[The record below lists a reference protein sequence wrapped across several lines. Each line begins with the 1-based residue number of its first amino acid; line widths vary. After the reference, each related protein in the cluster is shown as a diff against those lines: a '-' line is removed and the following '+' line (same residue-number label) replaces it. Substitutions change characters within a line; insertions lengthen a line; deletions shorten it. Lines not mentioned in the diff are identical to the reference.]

1 MRTRDKSPSPPP
13 RGEREGPVAERGD
26 GEVGGATILLVGPP
40 HPSLSPRPA
49 GGEGKALRGQPVMA
63 VPDRLRGFFASRRA
77 VAAVALVCIALMLV
91 SVNII
96 AGRLFAWRLDLTGEH
111 LYTLSRGTERTLA
124 RIDEPI
130 TLRFY
135 YSTRLADEVPSYGV
149 YAQRVRELLDQYVA
163 ASHGKIRLEVY
174 NPLPFSDAE
183 DRAVAFGLQGVPLD
197 VGGEQVYFGLAAT
210 NSTDDQQVIA
220 FFQPERERFLEY
232 DLTKLVHSLAFP
244 KKTVVGLISTLP
256 LEGDMMA
263 MMRGRPAEP
272 MAIME
277 QLQQLDTVKPL
288 AANIDAIPPDVDVLM
303 LVHPQSLS
311 DKTLFA
317 IDQFVL
323 KGGKALI
330 FVDPLSELQASHPSQ
345 LNPPGSPTASNLE
358 RLFKSWGFEVP
369 ANTVAGDRRD
379 AQRVGVPGSRS
390 GTRPLDYVAWM
401 NLKADNLNRND
412 MITADL
418 SHVMMATPGI
428 IEPIEGAKTTIE
440 PLITTS
446 PDSMKIPA
454 EKLRGLPDVA
464 GLLAEFK
471 PDDKRYILAAHV
483 TGTAESAFPEGPP
496 SPPEPAK
503 PETKEGETAPPAPE
517 AAAPASAKPINIV
530 VVADTDMLDDRFWLQ
545 KQEFFG
551 QRVLVPTA
559 NNGDFVA
566 NAIEVLAGGEDLVG
580 LRSRGTSARPFE
592 VVERIQ
598 QEAQARYSAE
608 ERALQARLKDTQAKL
623 SSLTGKDQ
631 ANAPAN
637 LSAEQTKTIEEFRA
651 DMVQTRRQL
660 RDVQAAL
667 RSNIGRLKTGLE
679 FLDIA
684 LIPIIVAAAAIVLGA
699 LRLRRRSRRIREA

>member
-1 MRTRDKSPSPPP
+1 
-13 RGEREGPVAERGD
+13 
-26 GEVGGATILLVGPP
+26 
-40 HPSLSPRPA
+40 
-49 GGEGKALRGQPVMA
+49 MA
-63 VPDRLRGFFASRRA
+63 VPDRLRGFFGSRRS
-77 VAAVALVCIALMLV
+77 VAGVGLLCIALMLI

-96 AGRLFAWRLDLTGEH
+96 AARFFPWRLDLTSER
-111 LYTLSRGTERTLA
+111 LYTLSRGTQRTLA
-124 RIDEPI
+124 RIEEPI

-163 ASHGKIRLEVY
+163 AARGKIRLEVY

-263 MMRGRPAEP
+263 MMRGRPSEP

-303 LVHPQSLS
+303 LVHPQNLS
-311 DKTLFA
+311 DRTLFA

-323 KGGKALI
+323 NGGKALV

-369 ANTVAGDRRD
+369 VNAVVGDRRD
-379 AQRVGVPGSRS
+379 AQRVGVPGSRGS
-390 GTRPLDYVAWM
+390 TRPLDYVAWL
-401 NLKADNLNRND
+401 NLKADNLNRTD

-418 SHVMMATPGI
+418 SHVMMATSGI
-428 IEPIEGAKTTIE
+428 IEPIEGSKTNIE

-454 EKLRGLPDVA
+454 EKLTALPDVA

-471 PDDKRYILAAHV
+471 PDNKRYILAAHV
-483 TGTAESAFPEGPP
+483 TGPSETVFPEGPP
-496 SPPEPAK
+496 KPSEPAK
-503 PETKEGETAPPAPE
+503 SEAKEGETAPSTPEPAP
-517 AAAPASAKPINIV
+517 AAADWLKQSARPINVV

-551 QRVLVPTA
+551 QRLMVPTA

-566 NAIEVLAGGEDLVG
+566 NAVEVLAGGDDLVG

-592 VVERIQ
+592 VVEGIQ
-598 QEAQARYSAE
+598 TEAQARYSAE

-623 SSLTGKDQ
+623 ASLTGKDQ
-631 ANAPAN
+631 ANAPTS
-637 LSAEQTKTIEEFRA
+637 LSAEQTKAIEEFRS

-667 RSNIGRLKTGLE
+667 RSDIGRLKTGLE
-679 FLDIA
+679 FFNIA
-684 LIPIIVAAAAIVLGA
+684 LIPLIVAGAAIVLGVV
-699 LRLRRRSRRIREA
+699 RLRRRSRRVTEA